1 MTYKND
7 HSAFILQGGLG
18 NQIWIALAAKQFSR
32 FHSLPVV
39 FQTQYLATRSSH
51 NQNVLDLLDE
61 DEFIEQVNLPK
72 PVRLAVSRI
81 GPKFLGKSLSQIWS
95 VRREPSVDEFYAPR
109 RSTKEFLVGYFQDLA
124 FTQKADED
132 ELRDRILE
140 TIKGTDFERIARD
153 LQKQD
158 SVAVH
163 IRRGDYSSNP
173 KLGLLDST
181 FYESFIRLFDGK
193 KAKFHVFSD
202 DIEIVKWDFW
212 PKSTVFLGP
221 GEANA
226 MQSLALMSMSKKLL
240 IANSSLSFW
249 AGRFSDGTVW
259 YPHPFFN
266 KADFPDSNFRE
277 KWLPVSSSFST

>member
-1 MTYKND
+1 MNLPNAY
-7 HSAFILQGGLG
+7 SAFILQGGLG

-39 FQTQYLATRSSH
+39 FQTQYLATKSSH

-72 PVRLAVSRI
+72 PVRLAISLI

-109 RSTKEFLVGYFQDLA
+109 RSPKEFLVGYFQDLS
-124 FTQKADED
+124 FTQKSDEY
-132 ELRDRILE
+132 ELKDRILE
-140 TIKGTDFERIARD
+140 TIKGKDFERIARD
-153 LQKQD
+153 LQDQD
-158 SVAVH
+158 SVSVH

-173 KLGLLDST
+173 QLGFLDST
-181 FYESFIRLFDGK
+181 FYESFIRLFDVK
-193 KAKFHVFSD
+193 KTKFYVFSD
-202 DIEIVKWDFW
+202 DIEAVKWDFW
-212 PKSTVFLGP
+212 PDSTVFLGP
-221 GEANA
+221 EEANA
-226 MQSLALMSMSKKLL
+226 VQSLALMSMSRKLL

-249 AGRFSDGTVW
+249 AGRFAEGTVW

-266 KADFPDSNFRE
+266 RADFPDSNFRE
-277 KWLPVSSSFST
+277 TWLPLSSSFST